1 LRCAAAEGE
10 DLCAIYVKQCND
22 CPLFSN
28 WEKTKKRAHDTK
40 LPVPLENHSQEVYS
54 MENQSVDLEE
64 AAKRLHLAMKK
75 ILKPFE
81 WCVYEKLYI
90 ENLSE
95 EEAAKSMGYK
105 TSEKNRAPGYKQL
118 KNIKKTIITKVKK
131 LLKSDQVDI
140 I

>member
-1 LRCAAAEGE
+1 
-10 DLCAIYVKQCND
+10 
-22 CPLFSN
+22 
-28 WEKTKKRAHDTK
+28 
-40 LPVPLENHSQEVYS
+40 

-81 WCVYEKLYI
+81 WCAYEKLYI

-105 TSEKNRAPGYKQL
+105 TSEKNRSPGYKQL
-118 KNIKKTIITKVKK
+118 KNIKKTIIMKVKK